1 MPSGERGSGR
11 RAMGGPDDNPRS
23 HRVADFIQRELA
35 SLIATELRDPRLSP
49 MLTISEVQVSRD
61 LSVATVRYSLLDS
74 GEHRDTQAAL
84 ERASGFLRR
93 RLARALSIRA
103 VPELRFRHDDSLERG
118 ARLSAL
124 IDEAVATNT
133 TEADGTGV
141 DEDRN
146 AATGDAEPAG
156 RVGEADPAA
165 DEAVR
170 DPREGGS
177 AG

>member
-1 MPSGERGSGR
+1 MPNEY
-11 RAMGGPDDNPRS
+11 PRS

-35 SLIATELRDPRLSP
+35 SVIATELSDPRISP
-49 MLTISEVQVSRD
+49 MLTIAAVEVSRD
-61 LSVATVRYSLLDS
+61 LSIATVHYSLLDRA
-74 GEHRDTQAAL
+74 EHAETQAAL
-84 ERASGFLRR
+84 ERAAGFLRR

-103 VPELRFRHDDSLERG
+103 VPELRFRHDDSVERG